1 MFARRGVTLRDLG
14 SYLKGGV
21 NVGIGTDTYPHNM
34 LEEMRHAG
42 VYARITSETPFNVT
56 SGDVFRCAT
65 LGGAKLLA
73 RDDIGRLAVGAK
85 PDVVLVDLTHP
96 MMQPSREPLRSL
108 IYAAAERAV
117 RHVFVAGR
125 QVVKDGKVLTM
136 DYAAAAAGVNESQKR
151 ALANVPALDWAG
163 RSIDELAPPSFRYAG
178 SNVR

>member
-1 MFARRGVTLRDLG
+1 
-14 SYLKGGV
+14 
-21 NVGIGTDTYPHNM
+21 M

-42 VYARITSETPFNVT
+42 VYARITAETPFNVT

-65 LGGAKLLA
+65 LGGARLLG
-73 RDDIGRLAVGAK
+73 RSDIGRLAVGAK

-96 MMQPSREPLRSL
+96 MMQPTREPLRSL

-151 ALANVPALDWAG
+151 ALANVPVARLG
-163 RSIDELAPPSFRYAG
+163 RPQHRRAVPRPRSATPARTCGEGRASPRSP
-178 SNVR
+178 